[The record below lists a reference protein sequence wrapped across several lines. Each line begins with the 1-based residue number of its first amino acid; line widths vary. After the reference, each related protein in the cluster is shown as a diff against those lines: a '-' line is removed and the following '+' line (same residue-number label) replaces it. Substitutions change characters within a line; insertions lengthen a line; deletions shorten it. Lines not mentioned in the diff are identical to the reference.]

1 MASSIIEMSKGRRRR
16 SGAALLPSA
25 VMALF
30 LAASTTP
37 GSAAP
42 DINGKWRTPDGATIE
57 IADCGAAPCG
67 KIAAFSPPPGYSLQT
82 TRDANNK
89 DASKRSRRILGLTVL
104 WRLKPKDERW
114 VGRIYDPRR
123 GFSAEATVTRKTRDT
138 LNLKG
143 CVRVLFKVCEE
154 ETWRRIN

>member
-1 MASSIIEMSKGRRRR
+1 MSKGRRRQR
-16 SGAALLPSA
+16 GAAPLTYA

-57 IADCGAAPCG
+57 IAPCGAGPCG

-89 DASKRSRRILGLTVL
+89 DASKRSRKILRLTVL

-154 ETWRRIN
+154 ETWRRTN

>member
-1 MASSIIEMSKGRRRR
+1 MTGSFLKMTKGQRRR
-16 SGAALLPSA
+16 SRAALLPSA

-30 LAASTTP
+30 LGLPMTP

-57 IADCGAAPCG
+57 ITSCGSAPCG
-67 KIAAFSPPPGYSLQT
+67 KIVAFSPPPGYSLHT
-82 TRDANNK
+82 TRDFNNK
-89 DASKRSRRILGLTVL
+89 DQAKKSRKILGLTVL
-104 WRLKPKDERW
+104 WRLKPKGERW

-123 GFSAEATVTRKTRDT
+123 GFSAEATVTKKTRDT
-138 LNLKG
+138 LNLEG

-154 ETWRRIN
+154 GTWRRAN